1 MSFGLVELITLLLSL
16 SGFSLQANPKAP
28 TPDQALQY
36 AMPDADVVLHVD
48 AAAIIGNNYKLL
60 AALPNQP
67 QIKASPELA
76 KTVRK
81 AVNEVEG
88 LRGLAKTTT
97 GIDVTTDISDATL
110 FVKVPPPAAPTA
122 SRQGPPDLLVTVRG
136 KFSVATLDRIAK
148 VLGPSTKV
156 GGGAMIEMGQ
166 NQMGPITAVGVTK
179 DGTLLAGTSQAIKDR
194 LADTWKAPARA
205 TGSNLA
211 HVATALEGKP
221 VIAFALTLSPNARKQ
236 VLAEFKGQK
245 NFMSDVIARH
255 KLLSFSIFTD
265 GIGWTWID
273 SNKAGLDAMAQVS
286 EGMMD
291 MLRAAQIAPR
301 GFAKIA
307 MGALDSYKGNKQV
320 DELIRRK
327 ADLWKIVESYSG
339 DGNFKVAID
348 KNPAT
353 LRLTARAT
361 GKSLSDV
368 LPAGLMLPGMM
379 WAVIGRSAPPPT
391 SSPAIA
397 VPPAQPAQPAKPPKL
412 SPKPPA
418 PAPKP

>member
-36 AMPDADVVLHVD
+36 AMPDADIVLHVD

-60 AALPNQP
+60 SALPNQP

-76 KTVRK
+76 KAVRK

-97 GIDVTTDISDATL
+97 GIDLATDISDLTL
-110 FVKVPPPAAPTA
+110 FLKVPPPAPPNTA
-122 SRQGPPDLLVTVRG
+122 RQAQPEMLVTVRG
-136 KFSVATLDRIAK
+136 KLSVATLDRLAK
-148 VLGPSTKV
+148 VLGPSMKI
-156 GGGAMIEMGQ
+156 GGGAIIETPPGQ
-166 NQMGPITAVGVTK
+166 VGPFGAVGVTK
-179 DGTLLAGTSQAIKDR
+179 DGTLLAGGAQAVKDR
-194 LADTWKAPARA
+194 LADAWKSPVRA

-211 HVATALEGKP
+211 NVAAVLEGKP
-221 VIAFALTLSPNARKQ
+221 VLAFAMTLSANARKQ
-236 VLAEFKGQK
+236 ALAEFKGQK
-245 NFMSDVIARH
+245 HFLSDVISRH
-255 KLLSFSIFTD
+255 KLLAFSVFTD
-265 GIGWTWID
+265 GIGWMWVD
-273 SNKAGLDAMAQVS
+273 STKAGLDSMAQVS

-307 MGALDSYKGNKQV
+307 MGALDSYRGNKQV
-320 DELIRRK
+320 DELLRRK

-353 LRLTARAT
+353 LRLAARAT

-379 WAVIGRSAPPPT
+379 WALVMRDAPAPPP
-391 SSPAIA
+391 SSTIA
-397 VPPAQPAQPAKPPKL
+397 VPPAQPAKPPKL
-412 SPKPPA
+412 SPKQ
-418 PAPKP
+418 PAPKTP